1 MDRSGAITWQ
11 QFEESAFLDWTC
23 NERFSGDSKTA
34 QDQSWRREAVRGA
47 PTFSALSRRYRFD
60 SSSPITRRYQ
70 KELALYRAEV
80 VENQRKL
87 QSFTATAST
96 NGEGGGGESWDVRNA
111 VRENSS
117 TPRIPCSVYN
127 SCFPSPFLWQASLV
141 RESETMVRDT
151 TTRLERAAGELEDLI
166 VRATLSP
173 PFL

>member
-1 MDRSGAITWQ
+1 MSD
-11 QFEESAFLDWTC
+11 SAATRKQLKIKAGVVK
-23 NERFSGDSKTA
+23 RFVALPHSQRYPGDT
-34 QDQSWRREAVRGA
+34 
-47 PTFSALSRRYRFD
+47 D
-60 SSSPITRRYQ
+60 SIPHH
-70 KELALYRAEV
+70 RAEV

-117 TPRIPCSVYN
+117 TPRIPRSVYN